1 MSRQAGMRTARSTP
15 ATFARVAPMFTAL
28 GDPTRLQLVSRLC
41 DEGPLSISRLTA
53 GTPLTRQAVTKH
65 LRVLEG
71 AGLAT
76 VARDGREQRW
86 QVDPRRL
93 ADTRRQL
100 ARIAAQWDGALA
112 RLTRHVTADR

>member
-1 MSRQAGMRTARSTP
+1 MSRSDARVTRGGP
-15 ATFARVAPMFTAL
+15 ARFARLAPMFTAL
-28 GDPTRLQLVSRLC
+28 GDATRLQLVSRLC
-41 DEGPLSISRLTA
+41 DEGPLSISRLAA

-65 LRVLEG
+65 LRVLES

-93 ADTRRQL
+93 ADTRRHL
-100 ARIAAQWDGALA
+100 TRIAAQWDGALA
-112 RLTRHVTADR
+112 RITRHVTADR